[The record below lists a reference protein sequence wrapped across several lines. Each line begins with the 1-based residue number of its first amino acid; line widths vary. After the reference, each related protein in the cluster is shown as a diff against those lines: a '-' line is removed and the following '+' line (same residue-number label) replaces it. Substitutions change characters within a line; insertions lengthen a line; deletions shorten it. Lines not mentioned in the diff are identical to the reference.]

1 MYECCIRVNP
11 LLECFKW
18 TLNKPHNR
26 TGGMA
31 LTMLSMPSGWGST
44 YCAIIFYY
52 VSLRELSPLYS
63 IIIGIEKGHGHRA
76 SS

>member
-1 MYECCIRVNP
+1 
-11 LLECFKW
+11 
-18 TLNKPHNR
+18 
-26 TGGMA
+26 MA